1 MRSSWSRESSST
13 MVSSG
18 QISSRTNWRIQSS
31 FSWNSGSVENSHAI
45 APPLSLGVRAAHY
58 AGRPLAMRVV
68 VTGATG
74 NVGTALLRALRD
86 EDAVDEIVGIARR
99 VPSAAPP
106 PKTTWFR
113 ADVSRGDLEPLLE
126 GDDCVVH
133 LAWLIQPSRDEAVT
147 YATNVKGSARVF
159 VAAGRAGVPAIVYAS
174 SIGTYAPGP
183 KDRGVDESWPAT
195 GVPSSFYSRHKSAV
209 EHELSSFEAA
219 HPGMRVVRL
228 RPGLIFQRAAATG
241 IRRLFAGPFLP
252 SPLVRRELVPVVPR
266 HPRLRAQAGH
276 ADDVA
281 DAYRRAIM
289 PPDAR
294 GAFNIAAEPPL
305 DGDVVARLLGAKAV
319 DVPARVL
326 RAGAAL
332 SWRLRLQPSEPGWV
346 DMGLA
351 VPLMDSTRA
360 REELGWTPRRSAEEA
375 FLELFAGLRD
385 GAGHPTP
392 PLDPSTSGPLR
403 VREVLTGVGRTSR

>member
-1 MRSSWSRESSST
+1 
-13 MVSSG
+13 
-18 QISSRTNWRIQSS
+18 
-31 FSWNSGSVENSHAI
+31 
-45 APPLSLGVRAAHY
+45 
-58 AGRPLAMRVV
+58 MRVV
-68 VTGATG
+68 VIGATG
-74 NVGTALLRALRD
+74 NVGTAVLRALRD
-86 EDAVDEIVGIARR
+86 EDAVTEIVGIARR
-99 VPSAAPP
+99 VPEVAPP
-106 PKTTWFR
+106 PKTTWVR
-113 ADVSRGDLEPLLE
+113 ADISRASVEPLLD
-126 GDDCVVH
+126 GADCVVH
-133 LAWLIQPSRDEAVT
+133 LAWLIQPSRDETVT

-159 VAAGRAGVPAIVYAS
+159 EAASRAGVPAIVYAS

-195 GVPSSFYSRHKSAV
+195 GIETSFYSRHKAAV
-209 EHELSSFEAA
+209 ERELDSFSAS
-219 HPGMRVVRL
+219 HPEVRVVRL

-252 SPLVRRELVPVVPR
+252 SPLVRPELVPVVPR
-266 HPRLRAQAGH
+266 HPRLRAQAVH

-281 DAYRRAIM
+281 DAYRRAIVN
-289 PPDAR
+289 PDAR

-305 DGDVVARLLGAKAV
+305 DGDVVAKLLGAKAV

-332 SWRLRLQPSEPGWV
+332 AWHARLQPSEPGWV

-351 VPLMDSTRA
+351 VPLMDCTRA
-360 REELGWTPRRSAEEA
+360 REELGWTPARTAEDA

>member
-1 MRSSWSRESSST
+1 

-31 FSWNSGSVENSHAI
+31 FSWNSGSVEKSHAI

-58 AGRPLAMRVV
+58 AGRPCAMRVV
-68 VTGATG
+68 ITGATG
-74 NVGTALLRALRD
+74 NVGTALLRALAG
-86 EDAVDEIVGIARR
+86 EDTVDEIVGIARR
-99 VPSAAPP
+99 LPAGEA
-106 PKTTWFR
+106 PKTTWAQ
-113 ADVSRGDLEPLLE
+113 ADVSRDSLEPLLE
-126 GDDCVVH
+126 GADCVVH
-133 LAWLIQPSRDEAVT
+133 LAWLIQPSRDETVT

-159 VAAGRAGVPAIVYAS
+159 DAANRAGVPAIVYAS

-195 GVPSSFYSRHKSAV
+195 GIETSFYSRHKAAV
-209 EHELSSFEAA
+209 ERELDSFSAS
-219 HPGMRVVRL
+219 HPEVRVVRL

-241 IRRLFAGPFLP
+241 IRRLFVGPFLP
-252 SPLVRRELVPVVPR
+252 SALVRPELVPVVPR
-266 HPRLRAQAGH
+266 HPRLRAQAVH

-281 DAYRRAIM
+281 DAYRRAIVN
-289 PPDAR
+289 PGAR

-326 RAGAAL
+326 RARAAL
-332 SWRLRLQPSEPGWV
+332 SGGVRLQPSEPGWV

-351 VPLMDSTRA
+351 VPLMDCTRA
-360 REELGWTPRRSAEEA
+360 REELGWTPARGADDA
-375 FLELFAGLRD
+375 FLELLAGLRD

-392 PLDPSTSGPLR
+392 PLDPGTSGPMR

>member
-1 MRSSWSRESSST
+1 

-31 FSWNSGSVENSHAI
+31 FSWNSGAVQKSDAI

-126 GDDCVVH
+126 GADCVVH

-183 KDRGVDESWPAT
+183 KDRGVDESWPTT
-195 GVPSSFYSRHKSAV
+195 GIDSSFYSRHKVAV
-209 EHELSSFEAA
+209 ERELDSFSAA
-219 HPGMRVVRL
+219 HPEVRVVRL

-241 IRRLFAGPFLP
+241 IRRLFVGPLLP

-266 HPRLRAQAGH
+266 HPRLRAQALH
-276 ADDVA
+276 AAAVA
-281 DAYRRAIM
+281 DAYRRAIVL
-289 PPDAR
+289 PGAR
-294 GAFNIAAEPPL
+294 GPFNVAAEPPL
-305 DGDVVARLLGAKAV
+305 DGDVVARLLGARAV
-319 DVPARVL
+319 DVPARVPGG
-326 RAGAAL
+326 GAAL
-332 SWRLRLQPSEPGWV
+332 TWWRRVQQGEPGWV
-346 DMGLA
+346 DMGLG
-351 VPLMDSTRA
+351 VPLMDCSRI
-360 REELGWTPRRSAEEA
+360 RDQLGWTPRHSAE
-375 FLELFAGLRD
+375 
-385 GAGHPTP
+385 
-392 PLDPSTSGPLR
+392 
-403 VREVLTGVGRTSR
+403 

>member
-1 MRSSWSRESSST
+1 

-31 FSWNSGSVENSHAI
+31 FSWNSRSVEKSHAI
-45 APPLSLGVRAAHY
+45 APPLLLGVRAGHY
-58 AGRPLAMRVV
+58 AGRQLAMRVV

-99 VPSAAPP
+99 EPSAAPP

-113 ADVSRGDLEPLLE
+113 ADVSRAALGPLFE
-126 GDDCVVH
+126 HAACVVQ
-133 LAWLIQPSRDEAVT
+133 LAWLIQPSRDETVT

-159 VAAGRAGVPAIVYAS
+159 EAANRAGVPTIVYAS

-195 GVPSSFYSRHKSAV
+195 GIETSFYSRHKAAV
-209 EHELSSFEAA
+209 ERELDSFSAS
-219 HPGMRVVRL
+219 HPEMRVVRL

-241 IRRLFAGPFLP
+241 IRRLLAGPFLP
-252 SPLVRRELVPVVPR
+252 SPLVRPELVPVVPR
-266 HPRLRAQAGH
+266 HPRLRAQAVH

-281 DAYRRAIM
+281 DAYRRAIVSSE
-289 PPDAR
+289 AR
-294 GAFNIAAEPPL
+294 GVFNIAAEPPL
-305 DGDVVARLLGAKAV
+305 DGDVVARLLDAKAV

-332 SWRLRLQPSEPGWV
+332 SWRLRVQPGEPGWV
-346 DMGLA
+346 DMGLG
-351 VPLMDSTRA
+351 VPLMDCSRA
-360 REELGWTPRRSAEEA
+360 RDELGWAPARSAEDA
-375 FLELFAGLRD
+375 FLDLLSGLRD

-392 PLDPSTSGPLR
+392 PLDPSTSGPMR
-403 VREVLTGVGRTSR
+403 VRELLTGVGRTSK